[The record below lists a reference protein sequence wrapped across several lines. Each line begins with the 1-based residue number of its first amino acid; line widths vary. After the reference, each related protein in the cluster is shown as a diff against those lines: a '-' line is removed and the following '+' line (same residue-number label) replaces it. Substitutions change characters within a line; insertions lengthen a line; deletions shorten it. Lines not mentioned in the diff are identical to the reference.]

1 MTKSQA
7 VNPGYQPP
15 ANPEV
20 EQSLLGAVLV
30 RPSALDDLVG
40 QLFEDDFYS
49 TAHRTIY
56 HAMVDLY
63 GANFPVDLVSVC
75 AYLKDRNQ
83 LDALGGPVFLAG
95 LSEQVGFAT
104 NVPYYAKIV
113 REKAVLRRLLDAS
126 QEIAGGCLAP
136 VDDVAEFVDRAGE
149 KISQVMDKRGAQ
161 AHSLADLVPVEEQR
175 IEALHERRHQLIGI
189 STGFKDIDRL
199 TAGLQDSDLIIVAAR
214 PSMGKTAL
222 ALNIAYNAASIPQEP
237 VPVAFFSLEMSKEQ
251 LVRRLIGSVGKINS
265 ERLRTGRMEPQEWIK
280 FSQTN
285 QLLVKVPIFI
295 DDSPSPTPLE
305 IRSHARRLKMR
316 HGIRLMIVDYL
327 QLVKDPK
334 AKNREQEISGVSR
347 ALKALAKELN
357 IPVIALCQLNRDAE
371 KRDDKR
377 PKLSDLRE
385 SGAIEQ
391 DADLV
396 FLLYRDEVYNE
407 ESPHKGIAEVRLA
420 KQRNGATGRINL
432 TYLGEFMRF
441 ENHIT
446 L

>member
-1 MTKSQA
+1 
-7 VNPGYQPP
+7 
-15 ANPEV
+15 
-20 EQSLLGAVLV
+20 
-30 RPSALDDLVG
+30 
-40 QLFEDDFYS
+40 
-49 TAHRTIY
+49 
-56 HAMVDLY
+56 
-63 GANFPVDLVSVC
+63 
-75 AYLKDRNQ
+75 
-83 LDALGGPVFLAG
+83 
-95 LSEQVGFAT
+95 
-104 NVPYYAKIV
+104 
-113 REKAVLRRLLDAS
+113 
-126 QEIAGGCLAP
+126 
-136 VDDVAEFVDRAGE
+136 
-149 KISQVMDKRGAQ
+149 
-161 AHSLADLVPVEEQR
+161 
-175 IEALHERRHQLIGI
+175 
-189 STGFKDIDRL
+189 
-199 TAGLQDSDLIIVAAR
+199 
-214 PSMGKTAL
+214 MGKTAL

>member
-7 VNPGYQPP
+7 ANSRYQPP
-15 ANPEV
+15 ANPEA
-20 EQSLLGAVLV
+20 EQSVLGAILV
-30 RPSALDDLVG
+30 RPTVLDEVNDL
-40 QLFEDDFYS
+40 LRPADFYRG
-49 TAHRTIY
+49 AHGCIY
-56 HAMVDLY
+56 QAMLDLY
-63 GANFPVDLVSVC
+63 GRGEPVDLVTVS
-75 AYLKDRNQ
+75 ALLKERDK
-83 LDALGGPVFLAG
+83 LEGVGGPVFLAG

-104 NVPYYAKIV
+104 NAEYYANLV
-113 REKAVLRRLLDAS
+113 RDKAILRRLLDAS
-126 QEIAGGCLAP
+126 QEIAGGCLSP
-136 VDDVAEFVDRAGE
+136 VENVADFLNEAESKLF
-149 KISQVMDKRGAQ
+149 QVVAHQKAQ
-161 AHSLADLVPVEEQR
+161 AHSLADLVPIEEKRIEDLHEQR
-175 IEALHERRHQLIGI
+175 HELLGI

-199 TAGLQDSDLIIVAAR
+199 TAGLQNSDLIILAAR

-222 ALNIAYNAASIPQEP
+222 ALNIAFNAAHHAK

-251 LVRRLIGSVGKINS
+251 LVRRLIGSVGKINA
-265 ERLRTGRMEPQEWIK
+265 ERLRRGRMEAQEWVK

-285 QLLVKVPIFI
+285 QMLVKVPIFI

-305 IRSHARRLKMR
+305 IRSRARRLKMR

-334 AKNREQEISGVSR
+334 AKSREQEISGVSR

-371 KRDDKR
+371 KRDNKR
-377 PKLSDLRE
+377 PVLSDLRE

-396 FLLYRDEVYNE
+396 FFIYRDEVYNE

-446 L
+446 F